1 MVWTRRGH
9 LTNPRGAA
17 ALRTQCGLRF
27 CDFDCVLQRCSA
39 PWLKCTLAD
48 GNYAQQGVQQGRG
61 MLGPTAPGE
70 WDADEK
76 TCPNRKRYL
85 NAVAAL
91 GTDGRWMLAD
101 KVPTVLRDPA
111 MLTKLFYTELSSR
124 AAAWT
129 SRCNA
134 ESS

>member
-1 MVWTRRGH
+1 
-9 LTNPRGAA
+9 
-17 ALRTQCGLRF
+17 
-27 CDFDCVLQRCSA
+27 
-39 PWLKCTLAD
+39 
-48 GNYAQQGVQQGRG
+48 

-76 TCPNRKRYL
+76 TRPNRRRYL